1 VSSETR
7 DVPAGTAAGSPAADV
22 VPLPLAS
29 ADPDAVAG
37 AGRLLRRLEPLHSM
51 IYFAPEV
58 GEELTPLGIEHPRAQ
73 YFAQRAAAMGA
84 VGPGVVTAT
93 FYNFNPALVAR
104 SVPDVWTRADPGL
117 VINARLRA
125 ADRALRRLLGDAV
138 DGRAIAE
145 TADLARR
152 ATEGATP
159 EDRPLY
165 AAHADLPFPDEPH
178 LQLWHAVTLLR
189 EHRGDAHLHALVAG
203 GLSGIE
209 ALVTHTATGR
219 GFRPEFAQASRGWSP
234 EQWGTAVAGLTER
247 GVLDADGG
255 LSDGGKALRD
265 AVEAHT
271 SRTSTGP
278 WQHLGPDA
286 AARLLELA
294 APLVSRLLENGAFPG
309 DIFASGSDRTR
320 ASR

>member
-1 VSSETR
+1 MLAPATPSPRAPERSSSTHALSVPALACTAVSSETR

-138 DGRAIAE
+138 DGREIAE

-165 AAHADLPFPDEPH
+165 GE
-178 LQLWHAVTLLR
+178 
-189 EHRGDAHLHALVAG
+189 
-203 GLSGIE
+203 
-209 ALVTHTATGR
+209 
-219 GFRPEFAQASRGWSP
+219 
-234 EQWGTAVAGLTER
+234 
-247 GVLDADGG
+247 
-255 LSDGGKALRD
+255 
-265 AVEAHT
+265 AVERRH
-271 SRTSTGP
+271 
-278 WQHLGPDA
+278 A
-286 AARLLELA
+286 ALATFLNRLPILSA
-294 APLVSRLLENGAFPG
+294 
-309 DIFASGSDRTR
+309 
-320 ASR
+320 